1 MSLPKYKQWKI
12 INEAFGN
19 EVTLGVAAPHS
30 LGIIGSKFDP
40 NDWDALE
47 EAAKKKMLDIKVSEE
62 PDEDKLE
69 DKPEKKEKE
78 ELSDEKHEKKGKKDK
93 KPPFFK
99 KKGEDKEEGDKEE
112 KEDGGE
118 EKKPFF
124 GKKKKMTA
132 EETEWW
138 NSLHSMTS
146 YDPNHKFS
154 SGLNLEEEK
163 LFAPTDPNT
172 GLISDANPEPQEGN
186 PEPGPGEVGYSP
198 TTRIGWFQ

>member
-19 EVTLGVAAPHS
+19 EITLGVAVPQS
-30 LGIIGSKFDP
+30 LGVIGSKFDP
-40 NDWDALE
+40 NDWDAME
-47 EAAKKKMLDIKVSEE
+47 EAAKKKMLDIQVSEK

-99 KKGEDKEEGDKEE
+99 KKDDE
-112 KEDGGE
+112 GGE
-118 EKKPFF
+118 EKEEKKDDEGGEEKPFF

-138 NSLHSMTS
+138 NSLQSMTN
-146 YDPNHKFS
+146 YNPNHKFS

-163 LFAPTDPNT
+163 LLAPSDPNA

-186 PEPGPGEVGYSP
+186 PEPGEVGFAPS
-198 TTRIGWFQ
+198 TRIGWFN